1 MTDPTQRLVD
11 TKGEYV
17 TRPGYRYGALVTAIY
32 DADTLI
38 VDLDV
43 FDHMWKKDEIIRLY
57 GVNAQEIKRSKAKDI
72 DAEDV
77 QEGYDQRDVVIE
89 TLGLDPENFPRKVK
103 YHDVSK
109 TILRGLDL
117 DGDGVPDVFEYY
129 ELPSPVWVIIET
141 VKDDS
146 GKFGRLL
153 GVVHKP
159 NDDGV
164 TSVNVNEVV
173 RDLVGGVEFYDNK
186 TYPAD
191 YPIRPPA

>member
-1 MTDPTQRLVD
+1 MTD
-11 TKGEYV
+11 YV

-57 GVNAQEIKRSKAKDI
+57 GVNAQEIKRSKAKGI
-72 DAEDV
+72 DADDV
-77 QEGYDQRDVVIE
+77 QEGYDQRDAVIK
-89 TLGLDPENFPRKVK
+89 TLGLDPDNYPRKVK
-103 YHDVSK
+103 YHNVSK
-109 TILRGLDL
+109 TILKGLDL
-117 DGDGVPDVFEYY
+117 DGDGVPDVFEYH

-159 NDDGV
+159 NSDDV

-173 RDLVGGVEFYDNK
+173 RDLVGGVEFYDGK

-191 YPIRPPA
+191 HPIRPPA